1 MPAVPRHVATSRT
14 SLARSFDTRGRL
26 LLVMVAFVQSTQS
39 LHQSH
44 DLRTYSYRSLVLVGE
59 STSNPTVQPRD
70 DRLTN
75 LVI

>member
-44 DLRTYSYRSLVLVGE
+44 DLRTYSYRSLVVGE

-70 DRLTN
+70 RLTN